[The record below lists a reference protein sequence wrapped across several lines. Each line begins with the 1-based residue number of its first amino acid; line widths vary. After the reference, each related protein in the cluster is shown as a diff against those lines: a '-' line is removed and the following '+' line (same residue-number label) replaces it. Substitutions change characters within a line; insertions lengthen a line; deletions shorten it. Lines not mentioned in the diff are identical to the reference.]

1 MAEPI
6 KNKRLSEMANAPT
19 PQNTPA
25 TASSSFASRAA
36 QPSVSTIR
44 EEDGGGSGAG
54 GVSGLAN
61 NPALLSMI
69 QGKLGTLV
77 GKSSGYIES
86 LPKPVRDRISG
97 LKGVQAEHAKLEA
110 QFQEELLQLEKKYF
124 AKYEPLYE
132 RRGKIISGDIEP
144 TSEEISSGKSLDED
158 DEEGGDLEQIDE
170 EDEEQQQEKGDKV
183 DTGIPSDAK
192 GIPEFWLTALKN
204 LVPVSDTITERD
216 EEALKYLTDI
226 RMKYLEKPGFAL
238 LFHFSDDNPFFSNK
252 TLTKTYYYQEET
264 GYGGDFIYDHAEG
277 DEINWKSPEMNLTV
291 KIEKRKQRNKHT
303 KATRTIEKTIPTE
316 SFFSFFNPPK
326 PPSMDDESNDEENQE
341 SSVPED
347 IEERLEID
355 YHLGEE
361 IKEKLIPRA
370 VDWYTGE
377 ALEYENLDDFDEN
390 EFDDEEGGS
399 DEDDS
404 EDDDDEDDDDD
415 DDDEDDQEGGGKKK
429 EQPECNQQ

>member
-6 KNKRLSEMANAPT
+6 KNKRLNDLANAPT

-44 EEDGGGSGAG
+44 EEDANAGGGG
-54 GVSGLAN
+54 GLGGLAN

-69 QGKLGTLV
+69 QGKLGSLV
-77 GKSSGYIES
+77 GRSSGYIES
-86 LPKPVRDRISG
+86 LPKPVRERISG

-110 QFQEELLQLEKKYF
+110 QFQEELLELEKKFF

-132 RRGKIISGDIEP
+132 RRSKIISGEIEP
-144 TSEEISSGKSLDED
+144 SAEEVEAGKSLE
-158 DEEGGDLEQIDE
+158 EEGGELEQIEE
-170 EDEEQQQEKGDKV
+170 EDEDAANKKENEDPEKEAV
-183 DTGIPSDAK
+183 ETGVSPDVK

-204 LVPVSDTITERD
+204 LVPVSDTLTERD

-238 LFHFSDDNPFFSNK
+238 VFQFAENPFFTNK

-277 DEINWKSPEMNLTV
+277 DDIEWKSPEMNLTV

-303 KATRTIEKTIPTE
+303 KATRTIEKTIPTD

-326 PPSMDDESNDEENQE
+326 PPAMDESDGEDET
-341 SSVPED
+341 VPED

-355 YHLGEE
+355 YQLGEE

-377 ALEYENLDDFDEN
+377 ALEYENIDEFDEN
-390 EFDDEEGGS
+390 EFDDEGAS
-399 DEDDS
+399 DLDS
-404 EDDDDEDDDDD
+404 DEDDDDD
-415 DDDEDDQEGGGKKK
+415 DDDDDEEADDNQQNGAKGKK